1 MKHIRDYEP
10 ILSHIMLSIAKET
23 RFRCRPS
30 LAKVLEENPK
40 LVIAFNHASPLS
52 WLPAVSLLCAHVTA
66 RGGGSRIPMGVMDK
80 IFFSLPGI
88 KKLAHQIT
96 QTERPLG
103 FSELHDAF
111 LKGNVTDVIVFP
123 EGSNCFF
130 GRPEELQPFR
140 SPKFVELAIRARAP
154 ILVCVH
160 RGSERWAQALPIK
173 EEIIEKLDLL
183 PKFAYDFLESRL
195 KRTGLFTLPLFPK
208 PMERFEMLCE
218 VYQPTLKEEDLSH
231 DLNER
236 RAQIKSEADKIH
248 QKMESMLA
256 ELDQARLSGV
266 SQTDLV

>member
-10 ILSHIMLSIAKET
+10 ILSHIMLSIAKDT

-40 LVIAFNHASPLS
+40 LVIAFSHASPLS
-52 WLPAVSLLCAHVTA
+52 WLPAISLLCAHVTA

-80 IFFSLPGI
+80 LFFSLPGI

-103 FSELHDAF
+103 FSELHDAY
-111 LKGNVTDVIVFP
+111 LSGRITDVIVFP

-130 GRPEELQPFR
+130 GKPDVLQPFR
-140 SPKFVELAIRARAP
+140 SPKFVELAIRAHSP

-160 RGSERWAQALPIK
+160 RGSEHWAQALPIN
-173 EEIIEKLDLL
+173 EQIIEKLDWL
-183 PKFAYDFLESRL
+183 PNIAYDFLESRL
-195 KRTGLFTLPLFPK
+195 KRTKMFTLPLIPK

-218 VYQPTLKEEDLSH
+218 LYHPTLKEEDLAH
-231 DLNER
+231 DTTER
-236 RAQIKSEADKIH
+236 RAQIKTEADKIH

-256 ELDQARLSGV
+256 ELDQARISGV
-266 SQTDLV
+266 SQPDLV